1 MVTANSEVEEKDEVL
16 RKYHE
21 RCLELMGGF
30 KEVKITH
37 VSRGQNVEA
46 NNLAQAASGYWPVS
60 EKIVADIEAE
70 DWRAGLIEYLKDPF
84 QKTSKK
90 LRYKAMKYVLL
101 DDRLYYRTIE
111 GILIK
116 CLNQEEAKVV
126 MCEVHEGICGTHQ
139 SAYRMKW
146 LLR

>member
-1 MVTANSEVEEKDEVL
+1 MTANSEVEEKDEVL

-60 EKIVADIEAE
+60 EKIVADIH
-70 DWRAGLIEYLKDPF
+70 
-84 QKTSKK
+84 
-90 LRYKAMKYVLL
+90 YV
-101 DDRLYYRTIE
+101 RLVSSPPA
-111 GILIK
+111 L
-116 CLNQEEAKVV
+116 Q
-126 MCEVHEGICGTHQ
+126 
-139 SAYRMKW
+139 
-146 LLR
+146 